1 MPEID
6 SIIELKGRVEF
17 QLLREDGSEDHW
29 EIDNLVV
36 TVGKN
41 FIASRMKDATAA
53 VMTHMAIGTGAVAP
67 AVGDTALTAENARQ
81 LLLST
86 NVAGAAVTYASSFG
100 VGIGTGT
107 ITEAG
112 LFNASVAG
120 TMLARTTFAAVVK
133 AAGDIL
139 NVTWTV
145 TVGSVAVI

>member
-1 MPEID
+1 
-6 SIIELKGRVEF
+6 
-17 QLLREDGSEDHW
+17 
-29 EIDNLVV
+29 VV

-41 FIASRMKDATAA
+41 FLASRMKDATAA
-53 VMTHMAIGTGAVAP
+53 VMSHMAIGTGAVAP
-67 AVGDTALTAENARQ
+67 AVGDTVLAAENARQ
-81 LLLST
+81 ALLTT

-112 LFNASVAG
+112 LFSASVAG

>member
-6 SIIELKGRVEF
+6 DTIELKGRVEF
-17 QLLREDGSEDHW
+17 QLLREDGSEDCW
-29 EIDNLVV
+29 GVDNLVV

-53 VMTHMAIGTGAVAP
+53 AMTHMSIGTGATAP
-67 AVGDTALTAENARQ
+67 AVTDTALVAENARQ
-81 LLLST
+81 GLLST
-86 NVAGAAVTYASSFG
+86 AVAGAAVTYAASFG

-107 ITEAG
+107 IVEAG
-112 LFNASVAG
+112 LFNSAVGG
-120 TMLARTTFAAVVK
+120 TLLARTTFAAVVK